1 MIRNEIRVCYDIFNE
16 MVNYFVFNL
25 IGGKSPSDR
34 WGMKA
39 VDFI

>member
-1 MIRNEIRVCYDIFNE
+1 MTEYIDTSIV
-16 MVNYFVFNL
+16 VKWFNL

-39 VDFI
+39 ASFI